1 MNTENSKTCEP
12 DKFVLYISEILDL
25 RKTNKHVA
33 LQNLYIYYTWKNI
46 KKKKKKQYKNNKPK
60 VIAPT

>member
-1 MNTENSKTCEP
+1 MNTKNSKTSEP
-12 DKFVLYISEILDL
+12 DNIVLNMSETLDL

-46 KKKKKKQYKNNKPK
+46 QKT
-60 VIAPT
+60 V

>member
-12 DKFVLYISEILDL
+12 DKFVLYISDILDL

-33 LQNLYIYYTWKNI
+33 LQNLYIYYTSKNI
-46 KKKKKKQYKNNKPK
+46 KKNSIRTINLK
-60 VIAPT
+60 

>member
-1 MNTENSKTCEP
+1 MNTENSKTSEP
-12 DKFVLYISEILDL
+12 DKFVLYISEILGL

-46 KKKKKKQYKNNKPK
+46 KKKKKKT
-60 VIAPT
+60 V

>member
-1 MNTENSKTCEP
+1 MNTENSKTSEP
-12 DKFVLYISEILDL
+12 DKFVLYISEILGL

-46 KKKKKKQYKNNKPK
+46 KKKKKNSIRTINLK
-60 VIAPT
+60 